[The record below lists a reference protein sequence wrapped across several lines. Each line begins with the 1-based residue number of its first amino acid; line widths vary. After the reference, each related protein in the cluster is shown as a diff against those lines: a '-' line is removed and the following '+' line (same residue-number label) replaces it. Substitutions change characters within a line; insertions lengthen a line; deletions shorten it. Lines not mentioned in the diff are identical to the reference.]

1 MRTIDTYSLKQHLID
16 NEDLIELLLRKA
28 GFYYIDGDFKHGE
41 EFRCAWDEDSSP
53 TGVSVNKET
62 LASNYFSK
70 AIKGDIIMLLGAKL
84 NLSFPKTLQFIKD
97 TIDFEED
104 EVEYILPFGGFFKS
118 ISKSRKF
125 NYSEVKTYDESILND
140 YLITP
145 NKMFFDDGI
154 SIEVQ
159 QKYKVGYD
167 VMTNRIIVP
176 WWSYSGE
183 LIGLMGRL
191 NKQELEEWESKWFPI
206 QAFAKSQ
213 TLFGFSHNYNNM
225 IEKSAVII
233 SESEKAPM
241 LLESK
246 GINFGVG
253 LGGSNLSEQQ
263 ANNLKSLLLDTYI
276 IGLDEGMDEEVS
288 VVMAEKL
295 KMNTFHT
302 NKVGYIYD
310 KNNTI
315 LPKGSKIAPADLDKA
330 DIARLLK
337 HHTKW
342 I

>member
-1 MRTIDTYSLKQHLID
+1 MDTYSLKQYLID
-16 NEDLIELLLRKA
+16 NEDMIELLLEKA

-62 LASNYFSK
+62 LTSNYFSK
-70 AIKGDIIMLLGAKL
+70 GIKGDIIVLLGAKL

-104 EVEYILPFGGFFKS
+104 EVEYTLPFGGFFKS
-118 ISKSRKF
+118 IAKTKKF
-125 NYSEVKTYDESILND
+125 NYTDVQTYDESILND

-145 NKMFFDDGI
+145 NKMFLDDGI

-176 WWSYSGE
+176 WWTFNGE
-183 LIGLMGRL
+183 LIGIMGRL

-206 QAFAKSQ
+206 IPFAKSQ
-213 TLFGFSHNYNNM
+213 TLFGFSHNYHNM
-225 IEKSAVII
+225 IEKSAIFI

-246 GINFGVG
+246 EINFGVG
-253 LGGSNLSEQQ
+253 LGGSTLSEQQ
-263 ANNLKSLLLDTYI
+263 ANNIKSLLLDTHI

-288 VVMAEKL
+288 VMMAEKL
-295 KMNTFHT
+295 KMDTFHK

-310 KNNTI
+310 KHNLV
-315 LPKGSKIAPADLDKA
+315 LPKGSKMAPADLPKE

-337 HHTKW
+337 HHTIW